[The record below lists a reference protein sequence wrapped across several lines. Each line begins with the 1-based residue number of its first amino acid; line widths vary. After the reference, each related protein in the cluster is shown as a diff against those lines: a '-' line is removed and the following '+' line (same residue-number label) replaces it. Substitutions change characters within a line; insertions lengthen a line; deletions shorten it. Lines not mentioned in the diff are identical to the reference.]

1 MFFAVLMA
9 VAMVASQASANL
21 LLSARGPGSANNVEV
36 AAGSEIQLTISLT
49 AQSAFILYNGGDFLI
64 GSGSDATFGAANY
77 DLAGAGNW
85 TAVPPEGG
93 SSRFFTGG
101 PAGTHI
107 FFNAG
112 DTLQLGRIVLRAGN
126 APGTYTTTFD
136 QVLQLDSA
144 FNPIPTQTSGFS
156 YTVPVPEPSSAL
168 LLGLATTGLAI
179 RRRRS

>member
-1 MFFAVLMA
+1 MLCAALLA
-9 VAMVASQASANL
+9 VAMFASQASANL
-21 LLSARGPGSANNVEV
+21 LLSATGPAGDLNPGQEV
-36 AAGSEIQLTISLT
+36 QLTVRAT

-64 GSGSDATFGAANY
+64 GSGSDATFGTATY
-77 DLAGAGNW
+77 DLTGAGSW

-93 SSRFFTGG
+93 TTRFFTGG

-112 DTLQLGRIVLRAGN
+112 DSLQLGRIVLRAGN
-126 APGTYTTTFD
+126 TPGSFTTTFS

-144 FNPIPTQTSGFS
+144 FLPINTTTAGFS
-156 YTVPVPEPSSAL
+156 YNVVPEPSSAML
-168 LLGLATTGLAI
+168 MGLAATGLAF